1 MSRVAV
7 LVAVAAAVLAAGC
20 SPSIGSPVRIL
31 PCTPSD
37 DHLDK
42 GMVLMAQSV
51 PTASAVP
58 CMRTELDDWFLD
70 DLDSWDGRTRIEFS
84 RLM

>member
-31 PCTPSD
+31 PY
-37 DHLDK
+37 
-42 GMVLMAQSV
+42 AI
-51 PTASAVP
+51 
-58 CMRTELDDWFLD
+58 R
-70 DLDSWDGRTRIEFS
+70 
-84 RLM
+84 